1 MPDATATVKY
11 RKDYTVT
18 DFCIEKVDL
27 DFHLEDDYTLVT
39 SDLEIRRRDLS
50 AAKNLIL
57 DGEELELQEI
67 RIDGASLKE
76 GDDYKLTEAGLEL
89 YDVADSFSL
98 QTVVKIKPH
107 LNTQLSGLY
116 QSGSMFCTQCEA
128 LGFRRITYYLDRPDV
143 MATFKVRISA
153 DKEKYPVLL
162 SNGNLANSGDLDDKR
177 HFAEWHDPLPKPSY
191 LFAVVAGNLG
201 VLHDTFVTCS
211 GKNVDLY
218 VYSEHE
224 NADKLGYAMQSLIA
238 SMKWDEDVYGFEY
251 DLNIYNIVAVGD
263 FNMGAMENK
272 SLNVFNTAY
281 VLASPQTA
289 TDNDYEGIE
298 GVIGH
303 EYFHN
308 YTGNRITCRDWF
320 QLTLKEG
327 LTVFRD
333 QQFSADMGDAALK
346 RIDDVNVL
354 RSVQFRED
362 MGPMAHPIR
371 PDSYVA
377 MDNFYTSTVY
387 NKGAEVIRMLH
398 TLVGA
403 EGFRRGID
411 LYFERFDGQAVS
423 CDDFRQA
430 IADAND
436 RDFSQFERWYSQA
449 GTPKITLTTTYDKSA
464 NKFTLHCA
472 QSCKPTPGQD
482 EKLPFHLPL
491 LTALLDREGNELAAG
506 RVLELTT
513 AQEDFVFENISSEPV
528 VSALRQFSAPVTVD
542 FLQSDSDLQVLMS
555 YDSDTF
561 NRWEA
566 GQRFA
571 TRVIFQIMSDLGKG
585 EVATPSAAFIGAI
598 SKVAN
603 DDKLSIGMKSYLLCL
618 PTHAAL
624 SGQLDVVDPELLHS
638 ARNILR
644 QAIAD
649 SLQSK
654 FSEIYMSLASDEAYE
669 PSSQQIQRRR
679 LRNVCLAYLSI
690 ANDGSG
696 TEWCTKQFA
705 AATNMTDSISALACL
720 SNLDVPQRQTALSE
734 FFEKWQ
740 GEDLVVDKW
749 LSVQASSSAAD
760 TLARVKSLKE
770 HPAFDIRNPN
780 KVRSLI
786 RTFAANPV
794 HFHSADGEGY
804 RFVADCVIELDQLNP
819 QIAARIAG
827 AFAQWHRYE
836 PKRSELMKAQLQRIS
851 EHEGLSADSFEIVKL
866 SLQA

>member
-1 MPDATATVKY
+1 MSDTTATVKY
-11 RKDYTVT
+11 RKDYAPT
-18 DFCIEKVDL
+18 DFRIDQVQL
-27 DFHLEDDYTLVT
+27 DFFLEDEYALVT
-39 SDLEIRRRDLS
+39 AELNFSRRTDSS
-50 AAKNLIL
+50 ATKLFL

-67 RIDGASLKE
+67 YIDGVALSAEQYLLSDE
-76 GDDYKLTEAGLEL
+76 GLQLL
-89 YDVADSFSL
+89 DVAESFVL
-98 QTVVKIKPH
+98 KTVVKIQPQ
-107 LNTQLSGLY
+107 LNTSLSGLY
-116 QSGSMFCTQCEA
+116 KSGSMFCTQCES

-143 MATFKVRISA
+143 MTTFKVSLSA
-153 DKEKYPVLL
+153 DKEKFPVLL
-162 SNGNLANSGDLDDKR
+162 SNGNLMDSGDTADGR
-177 HFAEWHDPLPKPSY
+177 HYSEWHDPHPKPSY
-191 LFAVVAGNLG
+191 LFALVAGDLG
-201 VLHDTFVTCS
+201 VLRDTFTTCS
-211 GKNVDLY
+211 GKLVDLY

-224 NADKLGYAMQSLIA
+224 NADKLAYAMQSLIE
-238 SMKWDEDVYGFEY
+238 SMKWDEEVYGFEY
-251 DLNIYNIVAVGD
+251 DLEIYNIVAVGD

-281 VLASPQTA
+281 VLSSPETA
-289 TDNDYEGIE
+289 TDSDYEGIE

-387 NKGAEVIRMLH
+387 NKGAEVIRMMH

-403 EGFRRGID
+403 DGFRSGSD
-411 LYFERFDGQAVS
+411 LYFERYDGQAVS
-423 CDDFRQA
+423 CDDFRLS
-430 IADAND
+430 IADANN
-436 RDFSQFERWYSQA
+436 RDFSQFELWYSQA
-449 GTPKITLTTTYDKSA
+449 GTPKISLSTSYDADAQRFVLS
-464 NKFTLHCA
+464 CE

-482 EKLPFHLPL
+482 EKLPFHIPL
-491 LTALLDREGNELAAG
+491 LTALFDKNGNELAAE
-506 RVLELTT
+506 RVLELCE
-513 AQEDFVFENISSEPV
+513 QRQDFVFENITTEPV
-528 VSALRQFSAPVTVD
+528 VSALRKFSAPVTLD
-542 FLQSDSDLQVLMS
+542 FEQSDSDLQVLMS

-571 TRVIFQIMSDLGKG
+571 TRAIFDLMTSLAEGKSIAPNPRFLDSMV
-585 EVATPSAAFIGAI
+585 EI
-598 SKVAN
+598 AN
-603 DDKLSIGMKSYLLCL
+603 DNELSPGMKSYLLCL
-618 PTHAAL
+618 PSHAAL
-624 SGQLDVVDPELLHS
+624 SGQLDVIDPELLQS
-638 ARNILR
+638 ARKVLR
-644 QAIAD
+644 NAVAD
-649 SLQSK
+649 RLQEK
-654 FSEIYMSLASDEAYE
+654 FSELYDSMSSDEAYE
-669 PSSQQIQRRR
+669 PSQQQIGRRR
-679 LRNVCLAYLSI
+679 LRNVCLSYLSV
-690 ANDGSG
+690 ASTGNGVEMCA
-696 TEWCTKQFA
+696 TQFA
-705 AATNMTDSISALACL
+705 AASNMTDSMSALACL
-720 SNLDVPQRQTALSE
+720 ANLDVPQRQDALSD

-740 GEDLVVDKW
+740 DEDLVVDKW
-749 LSVQASSSAAD
+749 LSVQASSFASD
-760 TLARVKSLKE
+760 TFARVVALKE

-804 RFVADCVIELDQLNP
+804 RFVADCVLELDKLNP
-819 QIAARIAG
+819 QIAARIAS

-836 PKRSELMKAQLQRIS
+836 PSRSLQMKQQLQRIS
-851 EHEGLSADSFEIVKL
+851 EQDKLSPDTSEIVKL

>member
-1 MPDATATVKY
+1 MSDTTATVKY
-11 RKDYTVT
+11 RKDYAPT
-18 DFCIEKVDL
+18 DFRIDQVQL
-27 DFHLEDDYTLVT
+27 DFFLEDEYALVT
-39 SDLEIRRRDLS
+39 AELNFSRRTDSS
-50 AAKNLIL
+50 ATKLFL

-67 RIDGASLKE
+67 YIDGVALSAEQYLLSDE
-76 GDDYKLTEAGLEL
+76 GLQLL
-89 YDVADSFSL
+89 DVAESFVL
-98 QTVVKIKPH
+98 KTVVKIQPQ
-107 LNTQLSGLY
+107 LNTSLSGLY
-116 QSGSMFCTQCEA
+116 KSGSMFCTQCES

-143 MATFKVRISA
+143 MTTFKVSLSA
-153 DKEKYPVLL
+153 DKEKFPVLL
-162 SNGNLANSGDLDDKR
+162 SNGNLMDSGDTADGR
-177 HFAEWHDPLPKPSY
+177 HYSEWHDPHPKPSY
-191 LFAVVAGNLG
+191 LFALVAGDLG
-201 VLHDTFVTCS
+201 VLRDTFTTCS
-211 GKNVDLY
+211 GKLVDLY

-224 NADKLGYAMQSLIA
+224 NADKLAYAMQSLIE
-238 SMKWDEDVYGFEY
+238 SMKWDEEVYGFEY
-251 DLNIYNIVAVGD
+251 DLEIYNIVAVGD

-281 VLASPQTA
+281 VLSSPETA
-289 TDNDYEGIE
+289 TDSDYEGIE

-387 NKGAEVIRMLH
+387 NKGAEVIRMMH

-403 EGFRRGID
+403 DGFRSGSD
-411 LYFERFDGQAVS
+411 LYFERYDGQAVS
-423 CDDFRQA
+423 CDDFRLS
-430 IADAND
+430 IADANN
-436 RDFSQFERWYSQA
+436 RDFSQFELWYSQA
-449 GTPKITLTTTYDKSA
+449 GTPKIGLSTSYDADAQRFVLS
-464 NKFTLHCA
+464 CE

-482 EKLPFHLPL
+482 EKLPFHIPL
-491 LTALLDREGNELAAG
+491 LTALFDKNGNELAAE
-506 RVLELTT
+506 RVLELCE
-513 AQEDFVFENISSEPV
+513 QRQDFVFENITTEPV
-528 VSALRQFSAPVTVD
+528 VSALRKFSAPVTLD
-542 FLQSDSDLQVLMS
+542 FEQSDSDLQVLMS

-571 TRVIFQIMSDLGKG
+571 TRAIFDLMTSLAEGKN
-585 EVATPSAAFIGAI
+585 VDPNPRFIDSMVEI
-598 SKVAN
+598 AN
-603 DDKLSIGMKSYLLCL
+603 DKQLSPGMKSYLLCL
-618 PTHAAL
+618 PGHAAL
-624 SGQLDVVDPELLHS
+624 SGQLDVIDPELLQS
-638 ARNILR
+638 ARKVLR
-644 QAIAD
+644 TAVAD
-649 SLQSK
+649 RLQDK
-654 FSEIYMSLASDEAYE
+654 FSDLYDAMSSDEAYE
-669 PSSQQIQRRR
+669 PSQEQIGRRR
-679 LRNVCLAYLSI
+679 LRNVCLSYLSV
-690 ANDGSG
+690 ASTGNGVEMCAS
-696 TEWCTKQFA
+696 QFA
-705 AATNMTDSISALACL
+705 AASNMTDSLSALACL
-720 SNLDVPQRQTALSE
+720 ANLDVPQRQTALSD

-740 GEDLVVDKW
+740 DEDLVVDKW
-749 LSVQASSSAAD
+749 LSVQASSSASD
-760 TLARVKSLKE
+760 TFARVVALKE

-804 RFVADCVIELDQLNP
+804 RFVADCVLELDKLNP
-819 QIAARIAG
+819 QIAARIAS

-836 PKRSELMKAQLQRIS
+836 PSRSLQMKQQLQRIS
-851 EHEGLSADSFEIVKL
+851 EQDKLSPDTSEIVKL